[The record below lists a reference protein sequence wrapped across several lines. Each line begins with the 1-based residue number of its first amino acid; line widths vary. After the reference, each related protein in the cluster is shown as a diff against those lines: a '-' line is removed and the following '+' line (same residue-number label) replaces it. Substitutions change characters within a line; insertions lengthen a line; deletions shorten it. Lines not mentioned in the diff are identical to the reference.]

1 MNLLNELE
9 NDLAL
14 AFLVEKKHT
23 EKIDSRDARALIAR
37 VKKVLQTVSF
47 KKDKKEF
54 SEENPLVK
62 KIKSVSSY

>member
-23 EKIDSRDARALIAR
+23 AKIDSRDARALIAK
-37 VKKVLQTVSF
+37 VTKVLQTVSF
-47 KKDKKEF
+47 KKEF
-54 SEENPLVK
+54 AEENLRAEK
-62 KIKSVSSY
+62 TKSISSC

>member
-23 EKIDSRDARALIAR
+23 EKIDSKDARALIAK
-37 VKKVLQTVSF
+37 VKNVLQTVSF
-47 KKDKKEF
+47 KKESTEKTSPAE
-54 SEENPLVK
+54 
-62 KIKSVSSY
+62 KINSVSSY

>member
-1 MNLLNELE
+1 MNLINELE

-23 EKIDSRDARALIAR
+23 EKIDSKDARALIAQ

-47 KKDKKEF
+47 KEKSAEKY
-54 SEENPLVK
+54 PLGG